1 MKIFYDFSEVPG
13 GYKPVEP
20 PFIISVPRYF
30 RCDPEDLPRE
40 IRDESEREFAA
51 KYALETGNVRD
62 SDAILVGPG
71 RVEIVREPEGGY
83 SCWGKAIFYFP
94 IVLLKKP
101 NNTGR

>member
-40 IRDESEREFAA
+40 IRDESERKSAVED
-51 KYALETGNVRD
+51 ALETGNVGGD
-62 SDAILVGPG
+62 CDAILVGPG
-71 RVEIVREPEGGY
+71 RIEIVCEPEGGY
-83 SCWGKAIFYFP
+83 DCWGKAILYLP
-94 IVLLKKP
+94 IVRLKKA
-101 NNTGR
+101 